1 MQRSASTSIRVL
13 MLAGVLTLSACSG
26 GGGDSSPSTSPPG
39 APPSGGSP
47 PPPPP
52 AVTLIESEAD
62 AVRFLNLATFG
73 ADQRMIDNLVRAGS
87 ATDWVGSEI
96 AKPATLYLP
105 QVVPLTPEDD
115 SDSEDF
121 FSDIVWQSM
130 IENND
135 QLRTRMTF
143 ALSQIVVAN
152 GRDTGGIN
160 SRATSFYADA
170 LARNA
175 FGNYRDLL
183 QDVTYTPLMAE
194 YLTYMRNRKGDE
206 RRGRMPDENYARE
219 VMQLFTIG
227 LVELNMDGTPRLD
240 SQGNEIE
247 TYTND
252 DVVGLARV
260 FTGLSEK
267 GGEFFRN
274 HDVDSEYSPLV
285 MYEDQHSPLE
295 KRFLGTTIPAG
306 TPGDQSIST
315 ALDTLFNHPNV
326 PPFISR
332 QLIQRF
338 TSSNPPPDYVERVA
352 TAFANGRFTAA
363 DGRNFGT
370 GERGDLA
377 ATIAAILLD
386 DYILGDPAT
395 RGEDYGKV
403 REPVLNFVH
412 WARAFDVTEIDPD
425 NEFWLSDTRSSST
438 RLGQHPFRPPSV
450 FNFYRPGFIPPGT
463 EAGARNMTVP
473 EFQVV
478 TTGASVGYLN
488 FMTRFVFD
496 DSPSRER
503 NTTFNP
509 DYSDELALAE
519 EPEALAD
526 HLDLLLTGGRMT
538 QAVKT
543 DIIETVNA
551 MPIGDRD
558 PDQDRE
564 RRVYSAVLVAVN
576 SPAYRVQR

>member
-1 MQRSASTSIRVL
+1 MQRSVSASMRALV
-13 MLAGVLTLSACSG
+13 LAGALTLAGCSG
-26 GGGDSSPSTSPPG
+26 GGGEGGSSGPASPSVGSP
-39 APPSGGSP
+39 P

-52 AVTLIESEAD
+52 AVTAIDDEAE

-73 ADQRMIDNLVRAGS
+73 ADQRMIDNLVRSGS
-87 ATDWVGSEI
+87 ASGWVAGEI

-121 FSDIVWQSM
+121 FSDVVWQSM
-130 IENND
+130 IENDD

-160 SRATSFYADA
+160 SRATAFYADA
-170 LARNA
+170 IARNA

-206 RRGRMPDENYARE
+206 ARGRMPDENYARE
-219 VMQLFTIG
+219 LMQLFTIG

-240 SQGNEIE
+240 NQGNEIE
-247 TYTND
+247 TYTNE

-267 GGEFFRN
+267 GGNFFRD
-274 HDVDSEYSPLV
+274 HDVDSEYTPLV

-295 KRFLGTTIPAG
+295 KTFLGTTIPAG
-306 TPGDQSIST
+306 TPGDTSISM
-315 ALDTLFNHPNV
+315 ALDTLFEHPNV
-326 PPFISR
+326 PPFVSR

-338 TSSNPPPDYVERVA
+338 TSSNPPPAYVERVS
-352 TAFANGRFTAA
+352 TAFANGRFTAP
-363 DGRNFGT
+363 DGRGFGT
-370 GERGDLA
+370 GERGDLS

-386 DYILGDPAT
+386 DYVLNGAAAGDEA
-395 RGEDYGKV
+395 YGKV

-425 NEFWLSDTRSSST
+425 NEFWLGDTRSPGS
-438 RLGQHPFRPPSV
+438 RLGQHPFRSPSV
-450 FNFYRPGFIPPGT
+450 FNFFRPGFVPPGT
-463 EAGARNMTVP
+463 EAGGREMTVP

-478 TTGASVGYLN
+478 NTGSSVGYLN

-503 NTTFNP
+503 DTTFNP
-509 DYSDELALAE
+509 DYSDELALADQ
-519 EPEALAD
+519 PEALAE
-526 HLDLLLTGGRMT
+526 HLDMLLTGGRMSEAT
-538 QAVKT
+538 KT
-543 DIIETVNA
+543 DIIETMNA
-551 MPIGDRD
+551 MPIGESN
-558 PDQDRE
+558 PVVDRE
-564 RRVYSAVLVAVN
+564 RRVHSAILIAIN